1 MSFVTTAP
9 LNQGQKD
16 AETGFL
22 QFMFGDDKEMII
34 SGPGGYGKT
43 HLVQHLIDK
52 TIPHYFDTCKLMG
65 SPINYDDVGLTAT
78 TNKAASVLMSAAN
91 VPTSTIQSYLH
102 LTVMTDFTT
111 GDSKLKKR
119 RDFKVHSRQIIFVDE
134 CSFIDTPLYS
144 YIQEGFHKCK
154 VVYVGD
160 HCQMAPVREK
170 LSPVYRNG
178 LRFYE
183 LTEPMRNAEQPALMA
198 LCNQLR
204 EQVETGEF
212 KPIQIVPGVIDH
224 VDNLALDKE
233 LHLNFAQQ
241 TMDFACLAYTNARVV
256 QYNDHI
262 RTIRGLP
269 DELTVGEVVINNS
282 AIELGKDA
290 GMLSVDAEV
299 TIHAIGDIKTQTL
312 KGCEFDYREM
322 DVARVAG
329 FTHTVKVPTDF
340 NHFNDILKYL
350 QRQKAFAEKEFLKKN
365 FADLRP
371 HDARTVYKAQ
381 GSTYHTV
388 YIDLTDISKCRVPDQ
403 VARMLYVACSR
414 PRTRIV
420 FYGVLDA
427 KYGGL
432 LF

>member
-16 AETGFL
+16 AEAGFL
-22 QFMFGDDKEMII
+22 QFMFSDDKEMII
-34 SGPGGYGKT
+34 SGAGGYGKT
-43 HLVQHLIDK
+43 HLVQHLIDI

-65 SPINYDDVGLTAT
+65 SPVNYDDVGLTAT
-78 TNKAASVLMSAAN
+78 TNKAASVLTSATNRTAG
-91 VPTSTIQSYLH
+91 TIQSYLH
-102 LTVMTDFTT
+102 LTVMTDFST
-111 GDSKLKKR
+111 GDSRLKKR
-119 RDFKVHSRQIIFVDE
+119 RDFKVHTRKIVFVDE
-134 CSFIDTPLYS
+134 CSFIDTPLYT
-144 YIQEGFHKCK
+144 YTQEGFHKCK
-154 VVYVGD
+154 VIYVGD

-204 EQVETGEF
+204 EQVETGIF

-224 VDNLALDKE
+224 VDNLQLDQE
-233 LHLNFAQQ
+233 LHTNFSQQ

-282 AIELGKDA
+282 AIELGTDK

-299 TIHAIGDIKTQTL
+299 TIRKIDPVQTHNISN
-312 KGCEFDYREM
+312 CSIDYYPMEVERN
-322 DVARVAG
+322 G
-329 FTHTVKVPTDF
+329 SIHSVKVPTDF
-340 NHFNDILKYL
+340 NHFNEVLKYL
-350 QRQKAFAEKEFLKKN
+350 QRAKAYSEKDFLKKN

-388 YIDLTDISKCRVPDQ
+388 YIDLTDISKCRIPDQ

-420 FYGVLDA
+420 FYGTLDA

-432 LF
+432 SF